1 MIQGELSFFETTVFF
16 QTLMYWK
23 LLPSLKLLQFLFF
36 STTLTPILNKPK
48 QIDGLVIVHYQGHTN
63 MIVDG
68 GGIKSQWSW
77 RRTLLPRTLRGGLCL
92 DSSGNI
98 SPYLITLSNSAH
110 QATSGRT
117 ECVTTALNLISPCQ
131 WRLAAA
137 LVWRIGCCHFPFRAA
152 TLLSQQC
159 GLRLVNTS

>member
-23 LLPSLKLLQFLFF
+23 LLPSLKILQFSFF

-68 GGIKSQWSW
+68 GRDQVTVIMKEDTATKDLE
-77 RRTLLPRTLRGGLCL
+77 RRAVSGQLWKHLTLF
-92 DSSGNI
+92 N
-98 SPYLITLSNSAH
+98 Y
-110 QATSGRT
+110 
-117 ECVTTALNLISPCQ
+117 
-131 WRLAAA
+131 
-137 LVWRIGCCHFPFRAA
+137 FK
-152 TLLSQQC
+152 
-159 GLRLVNTS
+159 